1 MAYSK
6 KMLFELNL
14 LTSLAKLKDYNSNNI
29 KTLNDKRLL
38 DYHRKTHMLYNSAL
52 VRKSNKQYIN
62 SVVDMHDFFVEEMLK
77 RGMKHTSPLKKK

>member
-6 KMLFELNL
+6 QMLLELNL
-14 LTSLAKLKDYNSNNI
+14 LATLAKLRDYNSSNI
-29 KTLNDKRLL
+29 HTLNDKRLL

-52 VRKSNKQYIN
+52 VRKTNTQYIN